1 MMRIPS
7 LRTIAP
13 VAAAAAVLASTP
25 AAAQAVR
32 YELVPAQTRVWFD
45 ADATMGHFQGT
56 AGQVSGWADVP
67 AGTGAGGARG
77 EVNVGAASF
86 RTGIALR
93 NQHLRTELQAD
104 RYPFIRFVLERTEA
118 GAGSAVTLHGRLV
131 VKDHSTPVAISA
143 TAARTDGGLTVDG
156 SLPTK
161 FTALGM
167 RPPTRMGGLTRVRDD
182 LTLHFHAVFRR
193 AGG

>member
-1 MMRIPS
+1 MRIPR
-7 LRTIAP
+7 LRTLALAAGC
-13 VAAAAAVLASTP
+13 AAALASTP

-67 AGTGAGGARG
+67 QAATAGGARG

-93 NQHLRTELQAD
+93 NQHLRNELQSE

-118 GAGSAVTLHGRLV
+118 GTGSAVTLHGRLV
-131 VKDHSTPVAISA
+131 VKDHLTEVAIPA
-143 TAARTDGGLTVDG
+143 TAVCADGVLTVDG

-182 LTLHFHAVFRR
+182 LTLRFHAVFRR
-193 AGG
+193 ARG